1 MNIKGYNNKS
11 DRKDGIAKIHVK
23 QKPYTHAENSL
34 TKPLKMSELNKSECE
49 IRQYK
54 AKTTNRNLVTS
65 LARMNGVL
73 RGPKPE
79 SINAGD
85 NSLLP

>member
-11 DRKDGIAKIHVK
+11 DRKDGNAKIHVK

-54 AKTTNRNLVTS
+54 AKSTNRN